1 MKKVPSHIVKTDY
14 ADTSMPVEE
23 MQSKYDRKLIIY
35 NDEEIARLRECGI
48 IARKALDTGARL
60 CKVGV
65 TTNEIDNAVHDFIIE
80 NGGYPSPLNYHG
92 FPKSLCTSVNE
103 VICHGIPD
111 DRPLQDGDIINLD
124 ITVYY
129 KGMHVDLN
137 ETYCVGEVKQEYKDL
152 IYHTYKSLE
161 AAMDICKPGTMFRQL
176 GNEIA
181 LYIEKQK
188 LSVVKSYCGHGTG
201 KLFHCAPNVP
211 HYKKNKAQ
219 GIMEKG
225 MCFTIEPMVNQGS
238 WRDITWP
245 DNWTAVTSDGKRS
258 AQFEHT
264 MLVTDDGIELL
275 SARLPDSVPLS
286 FELGDK
292 PYYKKQEVK

>member
-1 MKKVPSHIVKTDY
+1 
-14 ADTSMPVEE
+14 
-23 MQSKYDRKLIIY
+23 
-35 NDEEIARLRECGI
+35 
-48 IARKALDTGARL
+48 
-60 CKVGV
+60 
-65 TTNEIDNAVHDFIIE
+65 
-80 NGGYPSPLNYHG
+80 
-92 FPKSLCTSVNE
+92 
-103 VICHGIPD
+103 
-111 DRPLQDGDIINLD
+111 
-124 ITVYY
+124 
-129 KGMHVDLN
+129 
-137 ETYCVGEVKQEYKDL
+137 
-152 IYHTYKSLE
+152 
-161 AAMDICKPGTMFRQL
+161 MDICKPGTMFRQL

-181 LYIEKQK
+181 IYIEKQK

-225 MCFTIEPMVNQGS
+225 MVFTIEPMVNQGT
-238 WRDITWP
+238 WRDVTWP
-245 DNWTAVTSDGKRS
+245 DNWTAVTADGKRS

-292 PYYKKQEVK
+292 PYYNKKIEV